1 MLKKISLML
10 AVVILPFL
18 VLIFYFIPAFRG
30 DIAVVSGFHIGPV
43 LVRFYGILIAAAIW
57 ACYAIALRLASRFGF
72 TANQIENALPWLVIF
87 GLAGARLYYAIFS
100 WDDFQDHPWQILQI
114 WKGGLSIYG
123 GLAGAALGLAIYAKR
138 SGIHFAKIFDL
149 AAVTLPLG
157 QAIGRFGNF
166 FNQEAFG
173 TPTTLPWGMY
183 VEPQFRPFEYLF
195 VQSFHPAFLY
205 ESVWN
210 LFVFFLLVYLVRTG
224 ISASAGRLAGTYLI
238 LYSIGRYFIESL
250 RVDSF
255 FMHSFR
261 VDQITAQVMMIA
273 GAIILF
279 ISYHAQRSKQTA
291 QIN

>member
-1 MLKKISLML
+1 ML

-173 TPTTLPWGMY
+173 APTDLPWKMY
-183 VEPQFRPFEYLF
+183 IEPARRPAEMLAERYY
-195 VQSFHPAFLY
+195 HPAFLY
-205 ESVWN
+205 EAAWDT
-210 LFVFFLLVYLVRTG
+210 LVFFILWRLAQRQRNPGALFGFYLV
-224 ISASAGRLAGTYLI
+224 
-238 LYSIGRYFIESL
+238 LYSMGRFLIESL
-250 RVDSF
+250 RLDSF
-255 FMHSFR
+255 FWR
-261 VDQITAQVMMIA
+261 GLRIDQITALAMILI
-273 GAIILF
+273 GLAII
-279 ISYHAQRSKQTA
+279 IYTRDRV
-291 QIN
+291 IPRNP